1 MVRSSRYPRIIVNL
15 LVALAISLVVN
26 FSHLLLIL
34 TEQDEGPGPRRPAAR
49 TIDYPHEG
57 VLRTMPDGHG
67 YILFGSEAPIDSVY
81 VPMPRIHR
89 TDLTDGDRLRV
100 RISAP
105 KRRGSH
111 YVMREVIMRNGK
123 EFDDLQYN
131 RQSRRGIELAAQILF
146 YLLFSFVLLAIVTRG
161 AARGGTSCRFLRRG
175 LLCLGAAVALYFA
188 APVPRWPKGDIVP
201 NFMNRHLLDYM
212 LLLKCSFA
220 FVVAMLYGR
229 IYALI
234 YQRQA
239 IIVENERLK
248 NENLATRYNMLVS
261 QINPHFFFN
270 SLNSLSMLVR
280 GNESRKALTYIDQLS
295 YTFRYILQNGQ
306 NTLTTLADELKFTE
320 AYIYLFRI
328 RFADKLFFDIE
339 IDPQYQ
345 EWLLP
350 VLSLQP
356 LLDNAVKHNMITRS
370 RPLRVSIRTEA
381 GWLVVENPKRPKP
394 ETVRGTGIGLENL
407 SNRWLLITGR
417 QIEVIDAEGTFTV
430 RLPLQKHVAQ

>member
-1 MVRSSRYPRIIVNL
+1 MRTPRYPRFFVNL
-15 LVALAISLVVN
+15 LVASAISLVVN

-34 TEQDEGPGPRRPAAR
+34 TEQDEGPASRRPAGR
-49 TIDYPHEG
+49 TIDYPYEG
-57 VLRTMPDGHG
+57 VLRIAPDGHG
-67 YILFGSEAPIDSVY
+67 YILFGQGAPIDSVY

-89 TDLTDGDRLRV
+89 TDLSDGDRLRV
-100 RISAP
+100 RIVP
-105 KRRGSH
+105 PRKRGSH
-111 YVMREVIMRNGK
+111 YVMREVTMRNGA
-123 EFDDLQYN
+123 EFEDLRYN
-131 RQSRRGIELAAQILF
+131 RQPRRGVELAVQILF
-146 YLLFSFVLLAIVTRG
+146 YLLFSLVLLAILTRG
-161 AARGGTSCRFLRRG
+161 AERSGTTRRFLHRG
-175 LLCLGAAVALYFA
+175 LLCLGVAVALYFI
-188 APVPRWPKGDIVP
+188 APAPRWPKGDIVP

-220 FVVAMLYGR
+220 FVVAILYGR

-328 RFADKLFFDIE
+328 RYADKLFFDIRV
-339 IDPQYQ
+339 DPQYE

-370 RPLRVSIRTEA
+370 RPLRISIRTEE

-394 ETVRGTGIGLENL
+394 EAVRGTGIGLENL

-417 QIEVIDAEGTFTV
+417 KIEVIDAEGTFTV
-430 RLPLQKHVAQ
+430 RLPLQKHAAQ